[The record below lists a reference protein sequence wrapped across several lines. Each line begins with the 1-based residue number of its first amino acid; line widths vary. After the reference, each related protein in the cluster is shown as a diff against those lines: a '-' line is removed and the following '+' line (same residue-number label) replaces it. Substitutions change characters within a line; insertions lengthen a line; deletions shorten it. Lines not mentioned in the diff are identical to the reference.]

1 MCYMSI
7 IREVTMNNK
16 FNIKNIILI
25 LIILV
30 LICINII
37 LVVNKITL
45 ENDSNEK
52 HVNISNN
59 TEKSIT
65 TEQDQE
71 KEILEQLKNMSERER
86 MEFYFSE
93 FMDYIENG
101 KYQEAYN
108 LLYPDFKDN
117 YFKTLDDFKKYVNKT
132 YPEFVSFSYNDIER
146 QGNIYVL
153 MITVINPDLSKSE
166 AKKSQRIVI
175 KENNFNDFVLSFQ
188 VI

>member
-1 MCYMSI
+1 
-7 IREVTMNNK
+7 
-16 FNIKNIILI
+16 
-25 LIILV
+25 
-30 LICINII
+30 
-37 LVVNKITL
+37 
-45 ENDSNEK
+45 
-52 HVNISNN
+52 
-59 TEKSIT
+59 
-65 TEQDQE
+65 
-71 KEILEQLKNMSERER
+71 MSERER

>member
-1 MCYMSI
+1 MK
-7 IREVTMNNK
+7 NK
-16 FNIKNIILI
+16 LKILDYI
-25 LIILV
+25 LIITL
-30 LICINII
+30 LITIMIVVIIVIKSLEKKSIQNNAIN
-37 LVVNKITL
+37 
-45 ENDSNEK
+45 NEK
-52 HVNISNN
+52 NI
-59 TEKSIT
+59 TSIK
-65 TEQDQE
+65 QDNSGNE
-71 KEILEQLKNMSERER
+71 LKDMSERER

-117 YFKTLDDFKKYVNKT
+117 YFKTLEDFKKYVNKT

>member
-1 MCYMSI
+1 MKEN
-7 IREVTMNNK
+7 RK
-16 FNIKNIILI
+16 
-25 LIILV
+25 LIIIISFIIVLTFTVINISIYVNKVIIPSNKANEV
-30 LICINII
+30 LIKYNASDTTIEEKTQKDGQASDDII
-37 LVVNKITL
+37 SK
-45 ENDSNEK
+45 
-52 HVNISNN
+52 
-59 TEKSIT
+59 
-65 TEQDQE
+65 
-71 KEILEQLKNMSERER
+71 LKDMSERQR

-108 LLYPDFKDN
+108 LLYPEFKEN

-153 MITVINPDLSKSE
+153 MITVINPDLNKSE

>member
-1 MCYMSI
+1 
-7 IREVTMNNK
+7 MNDK

-25 LIILV
+25 LVILV

-45 ENDSNEK
+45 DNDRNAK
-52 HVNISNN
+52 YVNASNN
-59 TEKSIT
+59 TETAIAI
-65 TEQDQE
+65 EQDEE
-71 KEILEQLKNMSERER
+71 KNILEQLKEMSERER

-93 FMDYIENG
+93 FIDYIENG
-101 KYQEAYN
+101 KYQDAYN
-108 LLYPDFKDN
+108 LLYPDFKDS
-117 YFKTLDDFKKYVNKT
+117 YFKTLEDFEKYVKKT

-153 MITVINPDLSKSE
+153 MITVINPELSKSE

-175 KENNFNDFVLSFQ
+175 KENNFNDFILSFQ

>member
-1 MCYMSI
+1 MK
-7 IREVTMNNK
+7 NK
-16 FNIKNIILI
+16 LKILDYI
-25 LIILV
+25 LIITLLITIVIV
-30 LICINII
+30 LTIVI
-37 LVVNKITL
+37 KSL
-45 ENDSNEK
+45 EK
-52 HVNISNN
+52 
-59 TEKSIT
+59 KSIQKEVINNGKT
-65 TEQDQE
+65 VTDIKQDDSDNE
-71 KEILEQLKNMSERER
+71 LKDMSERQR

-108 LLYPDFKDN
+108 LLYPEFKEN
-117 YFKTLDDFKKYVNKT
+117 YFKTLDDFKKYVNKL

-153 MITVINPDLSKSE
+153 MITVINPDLNKIE

>member
-1 MCYMSI
+1 MK
-7 IREVTMNNK
+7 NK
-16 FNIKNIILI
+16 LKILDYI
-25 LIILV
+25 LIITL
-30 LICINII
+30 LITIMIVVIIVIKSLEKKSIQNNAIN
-37 LVVNKITL
+37 
-45 ENDSNEK
+45 NEK
-52 HVNISNN
+52 NI
-59 TEKSIT
+59 TSIK
-65 TEQDQE
+65 QDNSGNE
-71 KEILEQLKNMSERER
+71 LKDMSERER

>member
-1 MCYMSI
+1 
-7 IREVTMNNK
+7 MNDK

-25 LIILV
+25 LVILV

-37 LVVNKITL
+37 LVVNKITVD
-45 ENDSNEK
+45 NDRNAK
-52 HVNISNN
+52 YVNASNN
-59 TEKSIT
+59 TETAIAI
-65 TEQDQE
+65 EQDEE
-71 KEILEQLKNMSERER
+71 KNILEQLKEMSERER

-93 FMDYIENG
+93 FIDYIENG
-101 KYQEAYN
+101 KYQDAYN
-108 LLYPDFKDN
+108 LLYPDFKDS
-117 YFKTLDDFKKYVNKT
+117 YFKTLEDFEKYVKKT

-153 MITVINPDLSKSE
+153 MITVINPELSKSE

-175 KENNFNDFVLSFQ
+175 KENNFNDFILSFQ

>member
-1 MCYMSI
+1 MK
-7 IREVTMNNK
+7 NK
-16 FNIKNIILI
+16 LKILDYI
-25 LIILV
+25 LIITLLITIVIV
-30 LICINII
+30 LTIVIKSLEKKSIQKE
-37 LVVNKITL
+37 VVNNGKNVTDIKQD
-45 ENDSNEK
+45 DSNNE
-52 HVNISNN
+52 
-59 TEKSIT
+59 
-65 TEQDQE
+65 
-71 KEILEQLKNMSERER
+71 LKDMSERQR

-108 LLYPDFKDN
+108 LLYPEFKEN
-117 YFKTLDDFKKYVNKT
+117 YFKTLDEFKKYANKT

-153 MITVINPDLSKSE
+153 MITVINPELSKSE

>member
-1 MCYMSI
+1 MK
-7 IREVTMNNK
+7 NK
-16 FNIKNIILI
+16 LKILDYI
-25 LIILV
+25 LIITL
-30 LICINII
+30 LITIMIIVIIVIKSLEKKSIQNNAIN
-37 LVVNKITL
+37 
-45 ENDSNEK
+45 NEK
-52 HVNISNN
+52 NI
-59 TEKSIT
+59 TDIK
-65 TEQDQE
+65 QDNSGNE
-71 KEILEQLKNMSERER
+71 LKNMSERQR

-153 MITVINPDLSKSE
+153 MITVINPDLNKSE

>member
-1 MCYMSI
+1 MK
-7 IREVTMNNK
+7 NK
-16 FNIKNIILI
+16 LKILDYI
-25 LIILV
+25 LIITL
-30 LICINII
+30 LITIMIIVIIVIKSLEKKSIQNNAIN
-37 LVVNKITL
+37 
-45 ENDSNEK
+45 NEK
-52 HVNISNN
+52 NI
-59 TEKSIT
+59 TDIK
-65 TEQDQE
+65 QDNSGNE
-71 KEILEQLKNMSERER
+71 LKNMSERER

-153 MITVINPDLSKSE
+153 MITVINPDLNKSE

-175 KENNFNDFVLSFQ
+175 KESNFNDFVLSFQ

>member
-1 MCYMSI
+1 MK
-7 IREVTMNNK
+7 NK
-16 FNIKNIILI
+16 LKILDYI
-25 LIILV
+25 LIITL
-30 LICINII
+30 LITIMIVVIIVIKSLEKKSIQNNAIN
-37 LVVNKITL
+37 
-45 ENDSNEK
+45 NEK
-52 HVNISNN
+52 NI
-59 TEKSIT
+59 TDIK
-65 TEQDQE
+65 QDNSGNE
-71 KEILEQLKNMSERER
+71 LKDMSERER

>member
-1 MCYMSI
+1 MK
-7 IREVTMNNK
+7 NK
-16 FNIKNIILI
+16 LKILDYI
-25 LIILV
+25 LIITL
-30 LICINII
+30 LITIMIIVIIVIKSLEKKSIQNNAIN
-37 LVVNKITL
+37 
-45 ENDSNEK
+45 NEK
-52 HVNISNN
+52 NI
-59 TEKSIT
+59 TDIK
-65 TEQDQE
+65 QDNSGNE
-71 KEILEQLKNMSERER
+71 LKNMSERER

-153 MITVINPDLSKSE
+153 MITVINPDLNKSE

>member
-1 MCYMSI
+1 MK
-7 IREVTMNNK
+7 NK
-16 FNIKNIILI
+16 LKILDYI
-25 LIILV
+25 LIITLLITIVIV
-30 LICINII
+30 LTIVI
-37 LVVNKITL
+37 KSL
-45 ENDSNEK
+45 EK
-52 HVNISNN
+52 
-59 TEKSIT
+59 KSIQKEVINNGKNIT
-65 TEQDQE
+65 DIKQDDSDNE
-71 KEILEQLKNMSERER
+71 LKDMSERQR

-108 LLYPDFKDN
+108 LLYPEFKEN
-117 YFKTLDDFKKYVNKT
+117 YFKTLDDFKKYVNKL

-153 MITVINPDLSKSE
+153 MITVINPDLNKIE

>member
-1 MCYMSI
+1 MK
-7 IREVTMNNK
+7 NK
-16 FNIKNIILI
+16 LKILDYI
-25 LIILV
+25 LIITLLITIVIV
-30 LICINII
+30 LTIVI
-37 LVVNKITL
+37 KSL
-45 ENDSNEK
+45 EK
-52 HVNISNN
+52 
-59 TEKSIT
+59 KSIQKEVINNGRNVT
-65 TEQDQE
+65 DIKQDDSDNE
-71 KEILEQLKNMSERER
+71 LKDMSERQR

-108 LLYPDFKDN
+108 LLYPEFKEN
-117 YFKTLDDFKKYVNKT
+117 YFKTLDDFKKYVNKL

-153 MITVINPDLSKSE
+153 MITVINPDLNKSE

>member
-1 MCYMSI
+1 MKNFLNIKNILIIIVVLLLIIINIVLYMKYD
-7 IREVTMNNK
+7 ELNK
-16 FNIKNIILI
+16 FNIQGNVIVTEENVTSKNNIQVNDDIL
-25 LIILV
+25 
-30 LICINII
+30 
-37 LVVNKITL
+37 
-45 ENDSNEK
+45 
-52 HVNISNN
+52 
-59 TEKSIT
+59 TELKS
-65 TEQDQE
+65 
-71 KEILEQLKNMSERER
+71 MSERER

-153 MITVINPDLSKSE
+153 MITVINPDLNKSE

>member
-1 MCYMSI
+1 MIITLLITIMIVVIIVIKSLEKKSI
-7 IREVTMNNK
+7 QNNAI
-16 FNIKNIILI
+16 NNEKNITDIKQD
-25 LIILV
+25 
-30 LICINII
+30 N
-37 LVVNKITL
+37 
-45 ENDSNEK
+45 SGNE
-52 HVNISNN
+52 
-59 TEKSIT
+59 
-65 TEQDQE
+65 
-71 KEILEQLKNMSERER
+71 LKDMSERER

>member
-1 MCYMSI
+1 MK
-7 IREVTMNNK
+7 NF
-16 FNIKNIILI
+16 FNIKNI
-25 LIILV
+25 LIIIVV
-30 LICINII
+30 LLLIIINIVLYMKYDELNKSNIQGNVIATEENVTSKNNIQVNDDI
-37 LVVNKITL
+37 L
-45 ENDSNEK
+45 
-52 HVNISNN
+52 
-59 TEKSIT
+59 TELKS
-65 TEQDQE
+65 
-71 KEILEQLKNMSERER
+71 MSERER
-86 MEFYFSE
+86 MEFYFFE

-117 YFKTLDDFKKYVNKT
+117 YFKTLYDFKKYVNKT
-132 YPEFVSFSYNDIER
+132 YPEFVSFSYNNIER

>member
-1 MCYMSI
+1 MKNFLNIKNILIIIVVLLLIIINIVLYMKYD
-7 IREVTMNNK
+7 ELNK
-16 FNIKNIILI
+16 FNIQGNVIVTEENVTSKNNIQVNDDIL
-25 LIILV
+25 
-30 LICINII
+30 
-37 LVVNKITL
+37 
-45 ENDSNEK
+45 
-52 HVNISNN
+52 
-59 TEKSIT
+59 TELKS
-65 TEQDQE
+65 
-71 KEILEQLKNMSERER
+71 MSERER

>member
-1 MCYMSI
+1 MK
-7 IREVTMNNK
+7 NK
-16 FNIKNIILI
+16 LKILDYI
-25 LIILV
+25 LIITLLITIVIV
-30 LICINII
+30 LTIVI
-37 LVVNKITL
+37 KSL
-45 ENDSNEK
+45 EK
-52 HVNISNN
+52 
-59 TEKSIT
+59 KSIQKEVINNGKNVT
-65 TEQDQE
+65 DIKQDDSDNE
-71 KEILEQLKNMSERER
+71 LKDMSERQR

-108 LLYPDFKDN
+108 LLYPEFKEN
-117 YFKTLDDFKKYVNKT
+117 YFKTLDDFKKYVNKL

-153 MITVINPDLSKSE
+153 MITVINPDLNKIE

>member
-1 MCYMSI
+1 MK
-7 IREVTMNNK
+7 NK
-16 FNIKNIILI
+16 LKILDYI
-25 LIILV
+25 LIITL
-30 LICINII
+30 LITIMIVVIIVIKSLEKKSIQNNAIN
-37 LVVNKITL
+37 
-45 ENDSNEK
+45 NEK
-52 HVNISNN
+52 NI
-59 TEKSIT
+59 TDIK
-65 TEQDQE
+65 QDNSGNE
-71 KEILEQLKNMSERER
+71 LKNMSERER

-108 LLYPDFKDN
+108 LLYPEFKDN

>member
-1 MCYMSI
+1 MK
-7 IREVTMNNK
+7 NK
-16 FNIKNIILI
+16 LKILDYI
-25 LIILV
+25 LIITLLITIVIV
-30 LICINII
+30 LTIVI
-37 LVVNKITL
+37 KSL
-45 ENDSNEK
+45 EK
-52 HVNISNN
+52 
-59 TEKSIT
+59 KSIQEEVINNGKNVT
-65 TEQDQE
+65 DIKQDDSYNE
-71 KEILEQLKNMSERER
+71 LKDMSERQR

-108 LLYPDFKDN
+108 LLYPEFKEN

-146 QGNIYVL
+146 QGSIYVL

>member
-1 MCYMSI
+1 
-7 IREVTMNNK
+7 MNE
-16 FNIKNIILI
+16 NIKIKDIILLLCALVLI
-25 LIILV
+25 LIN
-30 LICINII
+30 ICIIINLLRANETNNYENEIKDEKVEENNI
-37 LVVNKITL
+37 NEEDTTL
-45 ENDSNEK
+45 EMLK
-52 HVNISNN
+52 
-59 TEKSIT
+59 KS
-65 TEQDQE
+65 
-71 KEILEQLKNMSERER
+71 SERER

-93 FMDYIENG
+93 FIDYIENG

>member
-1 MCYMSI
+1 MK
-7 IREVTMNNK
+7 NK
-16 FNIKNIILI
+16 LKILDYI
-25 LIILV
+25 LIITLLITIVIV
-30 LICINII
+30 LTIVI
-37 LVVNKITL
+37 KSL
-45 ENDSNEK
+45 EK
-52 HVNISNN
+52 
-59 TEKSIT
+59 KSIQKEVINNGKNVT
-65 TEQDQE
+65 DIKQDDSDNE
-71 KEILEQLKNMSERER
+71 LKDMSERQR

-108 LLYPDFKDN
+108 LLYPEFKEN
-117 YFKTLDDFKKYVNKT
+117 YFKTLDDFKKYVNKL

-153 MITVINPDLSKSE
+153 MITVINPYLNKIE